1 MEPPPNPSGWKN
13 GWLTRFQL
21 SLAARVASTI
31 CVALVLLSFV
41 TWRIYLTDPRRIPWW
56 DYLHPL
62 QWAMLGFLLLTIFTS
77 VYWAVRLWKQDYA
90 ASDTSIEMA
99 WQAGLRAL
107 SKSGRDL
114 SRTPVCL
121 LMGCKDSETAVRVVA
136 GGGCRTTEA
145 AVPSGEPPI
154 QWILCEDQVFLHIQS
169 PSLFSETTAR
179 LRLRPSSCE
188 GPVLSAASKLLRRF
202 ANSRAGG
209 RQDIAVRNAPASVPQ
224 MRRDDQVTEEAV
236 HEGSAWV
243 DIESNA
249 DDATADDS
257 TSQALTYEVTS
268 QNVTQSRI
276 RSSDESVAT
285 VDRVAETVDG
295 SRGSSSLRES
305 LFRRLDS
312 LQYALSKEERTL
324 DQTARLPLS
333 TNVEDCNSPGAFHA
347 GKVFDAMGEE
357 RNIEFKRAHPVMTPS
372 EERFCTQQLSD
383 TMRRL
388 RALRDPVL
396 GINSL
401 LVCLDAAQLT
411 IHAEHAHEA
420 GVALSKD
427 LEVVEEVLGV
437 KAATHFLVHGMEG
450 LDGFTELTRRLG
462 PNASLSHTL
471 GETFP
476 SQRVGNEASLQ
487 AWITRSIRSVVLA
500 AYGGLISTPTAP
512 ANTHH
517 QLFQLVIRM
526 RGNVS
531 QSLESFLRGLM
542 STTKDSV
549 PMFSTFAFAS
559 CGSESKEQAFLVPLF
574 SAMAHEQD
582 AAGWTSRAMVREL
595 RYSRLVAIAQIS
607 CAFLIILL
615 IVQTFIALRD

>member
-62 QWAMLGFLLLTIFTS
+62 QWAMLGLLLLTIFTS

-90 ASDTSIEMA
+90 ASDRSIETA
-99 WQAGLRAL
+99 WQAGIRAL
-107 SKSGRDL
+107 AKSGRDL

-121 LMGCKDSETAVRVVA
+121 MMGCKDSATAFRVVV

-145 AVPSGEPPI
+145 PVPSGEPPI

-179 LRLRPSSCE
+179 LRLRPSSSE

-202 ANSRAGG
+202 ANARVGE
-209 RQDIAVRNAPASVPQ
+209 RQDTVVRNAPMSVPQ
-224 MRRDDQVTEEAV
+224 TRRDDHVTAEAIL
-236 HEGSAWV
+236 EGASLV
-243 DIESNA
+243 DTGLNA
-249 DDATADDS
+249 EHATADDS
-257 TSQALTYEVTS
+257 TSQPLASEVTS

-276 RSSDESVAT
+276 SLGNESVAT
-285 VDRVAETVDG
+285 VNRVAETVEG
-295 SRGSSSLRES
+295 SRESSPLRES

-324 DQTARLPLS
+324 DQTAQRPLS
-333 TNVEDCNSPGAFHA
+333 TNVGDSNSPHA
-347 GKVFDAMGEE
+347 SRAGNVFDAMGEE
-357 RNIEFKRAHPVMTPS
+357 KNIEFKRAHPVMTPS

-401 LVCLDAAQLT
+401 LVCLDAAQLA
-411 IHAEHAHEA
+411 IHEEHAHEA

-437 KAATHFLVHGMEG
+437 KAATHFLVHGMEE
-450 LDGFTELTRRLG
+450 LDGFSELARRLG
-462 PNASLSHTL
+462 PNASLSHAL

-487 AWITRSIRSVVLA
+487 AWLARSIRSVVLA

-526 RGNVS
+526 RGNVA
-531 QSLESFLRGLM
+531 QSLEAFLRGLVP
-542 STTKDSV
+542 TTKDSV

-582 AAGWTSRAMVREL
+582 AAGWTTRAMVREL
-595 RYSRLVAIAQIS
+595 RYRRFVAIAQIS
-607 CAFLIILL
+607 CALLIILL